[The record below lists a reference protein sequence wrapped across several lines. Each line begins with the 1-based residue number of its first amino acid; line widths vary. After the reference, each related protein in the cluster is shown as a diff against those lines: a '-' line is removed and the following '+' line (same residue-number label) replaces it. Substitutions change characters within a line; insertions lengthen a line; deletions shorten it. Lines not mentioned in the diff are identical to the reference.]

1 MLRQQNQRQLN
12 PLRGEAMKPSP
23 KQTVINQFG
32 SRAKLV
38 QEIVGLLADDKD
50 SGTESRLNG
59 AKNSQLLR
67 IHSVLTAVK
76 DQFGNKKN
84 LVNAIAEK
92 KFSGRKPTQGYTEK
106 LETYSQK
113 RLYDLYT
120 QVSGKSS

>member
-1 MLRQQNQRQLN
+1 
-12 PLRGEAMKPSP
+12 MKPSP

>member
-1 MLRQQNQRQLN
+1 
-12 PLRGEAMKPSP
+12 MKTSP
-23 KQTVINQFG
+23 KHTVLGNFG
-32 SRAKLV
+32 SRQKLV
-38 QEIVGLLADDKD
+38 QEIIGLLADDKD
-50 SGTESRLNG
+50 SATESRLNG

-76 DQFGNKKN
+76 EQFGTKKN

-92 KFSGRKPTQGYTEK
+92 KFQGRKPTQGYTEK

-120 QVSGKSS
+120 QVNGKSS